1 LHIEPATV
9 IASRE
14 VARQSRAVHNALWI
28 ATATASPRNDELKR
42 EIMKLG
48 RLNHIGV
55 ATPSIADSIA
65 FYRDVMGA
73 TKIHAPFDLEEQGVK
88 VCFVDTPG
96 ADGAMN
102 GTQIELIEPLGE
114 NSTLAGFIAKR
125 RARNSRRSASA
136 SSAPRASA
144 RTAPLSF
151 SSIPRTWAACLPR
164 SWKRRRTAPTGRI
177 SSRHPGAGR
186 GPDSATAGLG
196 PGLRRDDER
205 EKKTMSYETIRVDRE
220 GPLLTITLNR
230 PERLNAMPPAMAD
243 ELGQAFYD
251 LGDAR
256 AVLITG
262 EGKGFCSGA
271 DLSARG
277 SGSALGG
284 KGGSHEALINH
295 YNPAVSQLIRAQ
307 VPVICAVNGPAAGVG
322 CSLAL
327 AADFT
332 IAAKSA
338 YFLQAFVNI
347 GLVPDGGSTW
357 LLARAIGRARATRMM
372 MLGEKISGTQ
382 AEEWGLIYK
391 CVDDADLIT
400 EARALAEKLAN
411 GPTVAYATMKR
422 NIATALDQNL
432 QMVLLAEAEGQRIA
446 GATKDAMEGGMAF
459 LQKRKAEFKGE

>member
-1 LHIEPATV
+1 
-9 IASRE
+9 
-14 VARQSRAVHNALWI
+14 
-28 ATATASPRNDELKR
+28 
-42 EIMKLG
+42 
-48 RLNHIGV
+48 
-55 ATPSIADSIA
+55 
-65 FYRDVMGA
+65 
-73 TKIHAPFDLEEQGVK
+73 
-88 VCFVDTPG
+88 
-96 ADGAMN
+96 
-102 GTQIELIEPLGE
+102 
-114 NSTLAGFIAKR
+114 
-125 RARNSRRSASA
+125 
-136 SSAPRASA
+136 
-144 RTAPLSF
+144 
-151 SSIPRTWAACLPR
+151 
-164 SWKRRRTAPTGRI
+164 
-177 SSRHPGAGR
+177 
-186 GPDSATAGLG
+186 
-196 PGLRRDDER
+196 
-205 EKKTMSYETIRVDRE
+205 MSYETIRVTRE

-230 PERLNAMPPAMAD
+230 PERLNAMPPKMAD

-277 SGSALGG
+277 EGSALGS

-295 YNPAVSQLIRAQ
+295 YNPAISQIIRAN

-357 LLARAIGRARATRMM
+357 LLTRAIGRARATRMM
-372 MLGEKISGTQ
+372 MLGEKISGEQ
-382 AEEWGLIYK
+382 AEEWGLVYK
-391 CVDDADLIT
+391 CVDDADLMT

-432 QMVLLAEAEGQRIA
+432 QMVLLAEAEGQRVA
-446 GATKDAMEGGMAF
+446 GASADAMEGGMAF
-459 LQKRKAEFKGE
+459 LQKRKAEFKGA

>member
-1 LHIEPATV
+1 
-9 IASRE
+9 
-14 VARQSRAVHNALWI
+14 
-28 ATATASPRNDELKR
+28 
-42 EIMKLG
+42 
-48 RLNHIGV
+48 
-55 ATPSIADSIA
+55 
-65 FYRDVMGA
+65 
-73 TKIHAPFDLEEQGVK
+73 
-88 VCFVDTPG
+88 
-96 ADGAMN
+96 
-102 GTQIELIEPLGE
+102 
-114 NSTLAGFIAKR
+114 
-125 RARNSRRSASA
+125 
-136 SSAPRASA
+136 
-144 RTAPLSF
+144 
-151 SSIPRTWAACLPR
+151 
-164 SWKRRRTAPTGRI
+164 
-177 SSRHPGAGR
+177 
-186 GPDSATAGLG
+186 
-196 PGLRRDDER
+196 
-205 EKKTMSYETIRVDRE
+205 MSYETIRVERE

-230 PERLNAMPPAMAD
+230 PERLNAMPPQMAD

-277 SGSALGG
+277 SGSALGS

-295 YNPAVSQLIRAQ
+295 YNPAISQLIRAQ

-372 MLGEKISGTQ
+372 MLGEKISASQ
-382 AEEWGLIYK
+382 AEEWGLVYK
-391 CVDDADLIT
+391 CVEDADLMT

-446 GATKDAMEGGMAF
+446 GATKDALEGGMAF